1 MKYFY
6 TSLVIVL
13 GLLCAAPSNAHANIN
28 VFACTPEWG
37 ALSKEIGG
45 GSVDVYTATK
55 AHQDVHHMRAKPSL
69 LAAMRKADLVFCS
82 GASLESG
89 WLPILLKKAGGPE
102 VQQNTV
108 GWLMASDFVRK
119 LEVMDDVDRSMGHI
133 HPEGNPHVHLNP
145 HNILDIANILAERL
159 SLIDPENR
167 EAYEANLSAFQKK
180 WGAAIAKW
188 EQSGADLKGRNVV
201 VYHKSWSYL
210 TDWLGMNII
219 ASLEPK
225 PGLPPTTAHL
235 EKILQSLKGKDV
247 NAIFVAPFESKEAAR
262 WLSERT
268 NIPVLYLPYTI
279 GGSDKAQTLEGLFDE
294 TLTMLGGANQ

>member
-1 MKYFY
+1 MRYLLS
-6 TSLVIVL
+6 TLAVA
-13 GLLCAAPSNAHANIN
+13 GLLCAAPSSAFAKVN
-28 VFACTPEWG
+28 VFACEPEWA

-45 GSVDVYTATK
+45 DLVETYTATK

-89 WLPILLKKAGGPE
+89 WLPILLKKAGGPN

-119 LEVMDDVDRSMGHI
+119 LGVMEHADRSMGHI

-145 HNILDIANILAERL
+145 HNILDIADVLTERL
-159 SLIDPENR
+159 FLIDQENG
-167 EAYEANLSAFQKK
+167 ATYEANLSAFNSK
-180 WGAAIAKW
+180 WKTAMAAWESDGA
-188 EQSGADLKGRNVV
+188 SLKGSNVV
-201 VYHKSWSYL
+201 VYHKSWTYL
-210 TDWLGMNII
+210 TDWLGMNIV

-235 EKILQSLKGKDV
+235 ESLLQSLKGKEV
-247 NAIFVAPFESKEAAR
+247 QAIWVAPFESDDAAE

-268 NIPVLYLPYTI
+268 DIPVLYLPFTI
-279 GGSDKAQTLEGLFDE
+279 GGSDNTDTLNGLFDE
-294 TLTMLGGANQ
+294 TLSMLNKAP